1 MSAQHK
7 DSRQITYGGKEYV
20 DRANQVLTRSFLGD
34 PVYTWLLHDF
44 SLSEQETVLPKLLS
58 AFLTQGALNGAIFI
72 EVADFGC
79 CGVLMP
85 PGKSIENPWTLPSAG
100 LLSTLWTI
108 GLGGF
113 KRAMFEYSSGA
124 EPLMKK
130 AFTKAEQHEHWYVF
144 IMGTAVDKR
153 RQGHASTM
161 LTHMQNRARDDGRP
175 IWLEAT
181 TDYSRKLYLKHGFT
195 LVGDVVLGKGKVGQD
210 GLPKKDGEGITIWSM
225 FWRP

>member
-1 MSAQHK
+1 
-7 DSRQITYGGKEYV
+7 
-20 DRANQVLTRSFLGD
+20 
-34 PVYTWLLHDF
+34 
-44 SLSEQETVLPKLLS
+44 
-58 AFLTQGALNGAIFI
+58 
-72 EVADFGC
+72 
-79 CGVLMP
+79 
-85 PGKSIENPWTLPSAG
+85 
-100 LLSTLWTI
+100 
-108 GLGGF
+108 
-113 KRAMFEYSSGA
+113 
-124 EPLMKK
+124 MKK